1 MALMAT
7 SERWNWAEISF
18 HEILSGLSRMVW
30 RMAAFSSSVH
40 RFVVFLG
47 GGVSAGGAGGA
58 GGTGRAGGAGGIERF
73 AATGRFI
80 TRGCLTVAGGC
91 SFF

>member
-1 MALMAT
+1 MAT

-47 GGVSAGGAGGA
+47 GGVSTGGAGGA
-58 GGTGRAGGAGGIERF
+58 GGVERF

-80 TRGCLTVAGGC
+80 TRGCFTVAGGC